1 MRWAVAFALLAAGTA
16 PGEIVDRIVATVGS
30 SVVTRSD
37 VLLHLRV
44 RAFLDGAPLDLSAA
58 EQRKA
63 VDRLVEQALIR
74 REVELSRYTPP
85 DMADVDAM
93 VDQMRKPRL
102 ESDSFYQGEL
112 VRYGIT
118 DEQLRQAVLWQLT
131 LLRFVEYR
139 FRPGVQVSDDEIK
152 TYYGREAKATP
163 EGKAPPPLDDVRDEI
178 EKILAGQRVNEALN
192 KWLEQARSQTPI
204 KIIEEGLL

>member
-1 MRWAVAFALLAAGTA
+1 MRWAVAFALLAATVTRA
-16 PGEIVDRIVATVGS
+16 EIVDRIVATVGS

-44 RAFLDGAPLDLSAA
+44 RAFLDGVPLNLSLA

-63 VDRLVEQALIR
+63 VERLVEQALIR
-74 REVELSRYTPP
+74 REVELSRYPPP
-85 DMADVDAM
+85 DQADVDEM

-112 VRYGIT
+112 ARYGIT
-118 DEQLRQAVLWQLT
+118 DEQLRQAMLWQLT

-152 TYYGREAKATP
+152 TYYGREAKAAP
-163 EGKAPPPLDDVRDEI
+163 EGNAPPPLDDVRDEI
-178 EKILAGQRVNEALN
+178 EKILIGQRVNEALN